1 MTDDKNYR
9 FALLERIQ
17 ALLDQHGRAIAGLE
31 ERLARHDVLYGEAIT
46 ALHERFDA
54 HDLWVKDVLA
64 VLKEMRDAA
73 NKDVST

>member
-9 FALLERIQ
+9 FALLERIE

-31 ERLARHDVLYGEAIT
+31 ERLARHDVLYGEGIT

-54 HDLWVKDVLA
+54 HDLWVRDVVALLTELRDPGKKDA
-64 VLKEMRDAA
+64 P
-73 NKDVST
+73 T